1 METNKQLDIKTRVSI
16 IWSKG
21 TFLTS
26 VLLDSCSLCSSGH
39 IFSFKS
45 WKPKKYRNAISK
57 SSDSRVGFLLA
68 LFDLL
73 VFLNSDDTK
82 NTKNYCFL

>member
-26 VLLDSCSLCSSGH
+26 VLLDSLCSSGH

-45 WKPKKYRNAISK
+45 WEPKKYRNPISK
-57 SSDSRVGFLLA
+57 SSDGRVGFLLA